1 MNNNNEKEI
10 NLKNNKLKLNEK
22 ESDNQIKDESCL
34 YKCALHCVL
43 NSNDCV
49 NSIDIFN
56 NHLVYGTIMGN
67 ISFCRIEEE
76 KKDFKL
82 NLYHRN
88 IDYQNINNTNTNLS
102 SKANDRYLNV
112 LNKTESN
119 ISGNKDINVKD
130 DNPKEII
137 LNVNITS
144 KYNKNDL
151 KEKNIKEN
159 SEKDSAEC
167 IQILNHKE
175 EDHQSTDNLSS
186 ENLELKI
193 NNDKF
198 FYPAKIDLM
207 KGAIENICCISLYND
222 ILNFTIGDMQII
234 HCEKISKYYGNDIS
248 LAHNFKRTEIYDSE
262 QTHNDYCENCYCLMS
277 TNNFL
282 ILYSFYCDFNWPLRI
297 NSIKYQNRNLNTG
310 ELANGFI
317 NMSNYNVPFDFD
329 GDHFLYLEYFDE
341 SSRSINIYK
350 TLSFKYTFQYMIDK
364 NFGHISHMK
373 LLPDNSIFLCRNM
386 CVCEI
391 YKYKGEKDNNE
402 DNDNDNFILLNIWVH
417 NENKEII
424 SSNVYILENKISFEY
439 KRNNIPKKI
448 EFFPGS
454 QIKRK
459 NKKNFENK
467 HKLHNL
473 INDMENNS
481 SLDSFQSKNRILA
494 YEKEYYNK
502 YSNEIL
508 NLEYEE
514 KDKKD
519 EKEPQIERK
528 ANKKDSL
535 KVNFND
541 SENNV
546 IQNKEYYIITLDIS
560 GNFNLFY
567 NNENR
572 TIIKKTL
579 FNLYKIE
586 NIPQIYKDLTFFSIG
601 YPYYIIMNEFYY
613 VITTDNGVYVIKRNK

>member
-151 KEKNIKEN
+151 KEKNIKDS

-198 FYPAKIDLM
+198 FYPAKIELM

-508 NLEYEE
+508 NLEYE
-514 KDKKD
+514 KKKKKD

-528 ANKKDSL
+528 DNKKDSL

-572 TIIKKTL
+572 TKIKKTL

>member
-198 FYPAKIDLM
+198 FYPAKIELM

-448 EFFPGS
+448 EFFSGS

-572 TIIKKTL
+572 TKIKKTL

>member
-198 FYPAKIDLM
+198 FYPAKIELM

-341 SSRSINIYK
+341 SSRSITIYK

>member
-1 MNNNNEKEI
+1 
-10 NLKNNKLKLNEK
+10 
-22 ESDNQIKDESCL
+22 
-34 YKCALHCVL
+34 
-43 NSNDCV
+43 
-49 NSIDIFN
+49 
-56 NHLVYGTIMGN
+56 
-67 ISFCRIEEE
+67 
-76 KKDFKL
+76 
-82 NLYHRN
+82 
-88 IDYQNINNTNTNLS
+88 
-102 SKANDRYLNV
+102 
-112 LNKTESN
+112 
-119 ISGNKDINVKD
+119 
-130 DNPKEII
+130 
-137 LNVNITS
+137 
-144 KYNKNDL
+144 
-151 KEKNIKEN
+151 
-159 SEKDSAEC
+159 
-167 IQILNHKE
+167 
-175 EDHQSTDNLSS
+175 
-186 ENLELKI
+186 
-193 NNDKF
+193 
-198 FYPAKIDLM
+198 
-207 KGAIENICCISLYND
+207 
-222 ILNFTIGDMQII
+222 
-234 HCEKISKYYGNDIS
+234 
-248 LAHNFKRTEIYDSE
+248 
-262 QTHNDYCENCYCLMS
+262 
-277 TNNFL
+277 
-282 ILYSFYCDFNWPLRI
+282 
-297 NSIKYQNRNLNTG
+297 
-310 ELANGFI
+310 
-317 NMSNYNVPFDFD
+317 
-329 GDHFLYLEYFDE
+329 
-341 SSRSINIYK
+341 
-350 TLSFKYTFQYMIDK
+350 
-364 NFGHISHMK
+364 
-373 LLPDNSIFLCRNM
+373 M

-572 TIIKKTL
+572 TKIKKTL

>member
-198 FYPAKIDLM
+198 FYPAKIELM

-402 DNDNDNFILLNIWVH
+402 DNDNFILLNIWVH

-572 TIIKKTL
+572 TKIKKTL